1 MILLFGHGFATMNE
15 LVLDNFFNNNFTITI
30 MFSLTLGQAPTPRSG
45 CQMFALEDGR
55 IIVYGGYYRERIKK
69 DYDKGTILID
79 MYILTPES

>member
-1 MILLFGHGFATMNE
+1 
-15 LVLDNFFNNNFTITI
+15 
-30 MFSLTLGQAPTPRSG
+30 MFSLNLGQAPTPRSG